1 MRQRGKETERQRQR
15 DGQIE
20 RQRDL
25 AEEGNLSRE
34 KQIYTK
40 NRIEGPVQMEL
51 PTVDGSTYSHKINEK
66 LSAQVVLHTCCS
78 QNYLR
83 FI

>member
-1 MRQRGKETERQRQR
+1 MSQEKPTSKGGLSRLIDFKRDKETKRQRGKETERQRQR

-40 NRIEGPVQMEL
+40 NRIEGPV
-51 PTVDGSTYSHKINEK
+51 
-66 LSAQVVLHTCCS
+66 
-78 QNYLR
+78 
-83 FI
+83 